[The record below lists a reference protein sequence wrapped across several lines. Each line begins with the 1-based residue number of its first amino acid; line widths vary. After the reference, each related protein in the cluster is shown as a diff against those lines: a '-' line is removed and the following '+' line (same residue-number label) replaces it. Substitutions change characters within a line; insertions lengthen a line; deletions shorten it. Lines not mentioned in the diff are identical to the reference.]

1 MLTAEAIE
9 APTVGAGCTITGG
22 VWHSYYDDVLVRGPA
37 GLDIHHMV
45 PVAEVHDSK

>member
-1 MLTAEAIE
+1 MLIPEAIE
-9 APTVGAGCTITGG
+9 APTGGAGRTITGG
-22 VWHSYYDDVLVRGPA
+22 VWRSYYDDVLVQGPA